1 MIPLTFAP
9 IDKGVFKRKLPLLKR
24 FLNEVLELNL
34 DLNKCNI
41 KILENELPK
50 ENKTEYNKIV
60 DIYVLLNQKIH
71 IDIEINRSNFN
82 KVKLRNYLYDNKL
95 YSMLLETGD
104 NIKN

>member
-1 MIPLTFAP
+1 M
-9 IDKGVFKRKLPLLKR
+9 LKR